1 MKESNFWKQIKSNL
15 PTNCF
20 ATRIEN
26 RHGCGIPDTHI
37 VWDGLSFWLELKTT
51 KNNTINISPA
61 QIAWNTAYSL
71 RGGLGLILVRP
82 SKESSILLF
91 GGHDARDLAHSGLD
105 LDPLFRASS
114 YQELFNFIRDSFG
127 SGSGSGFSGRVGS
140 DKELA

>member
-26 RHGCGIPDTHI
+26 RHGGGIPD
-37 VWDGLSFWLELKTT
+37 TT

-71 RGGLGLILVRP
+71 RGGLCFILVRP